1 MSIAKTDIK
10 LMASERLTD
19 YYDGGGQMTGAE
31 ITDGVVNNLFPD
43 ISRLDR
49 VYGRVSLR
57 KAFPAVMTETTD
69 MYYGCHVIITDPP
82 ADDNVH
88 TTLFTRDDFYDTRAD
103 AKDRIESYVSIAQ
116 ELLWR
121 PLNDQ
126 LEGQRA
132 ITCFAA
138 PGTTRPEV
146 GDSIVLKN
154 AVSGDQQYVRIT
166 SLEAES
172 ATFAYVNYG
181 NFTVEVLTL
190 GLSAALQ
197 HTFPGIEAT
206 PYTTKA
212 NTRIHATIVAD
223 ASSYYGVSRLA
234 QPASQGDMSFWLGS
248 IYNQLVPTSQI
259 ETALVDQL
267 MSRAVSLVAVGAP
280 VGAVSYSRS
289 NGANVIHLPQ
299 AVLPGSLML
308 NVAGYAFRDLRGGL
322 VAVGEAGGYGG
333 TIDYSSGQ
341 ITIEKTGTWS
351 ATISVGYQPAVP
363 VSQAQVSREI
373 AIELANRAY
382 NYTPMLVGPLP
393 SPGSI
398 TVSYMAQGKWY
409 DLHDDGQGVFVA
421 NEQGVGTGT
430 IDYGSGSAIIT
441 LGALPD
447 VGSSIILQW
456 GHAIDLHDRSAD
468 LPATSAPIVH
478 HLSHQGIQPGSLT
491 ISWNDGTDRSAT
503 DQGNGTI
510 TGDASGVI
518 SYAAGEIAFIPTTLP
533 ASGTEYSI
541 SYQQE
546 TPSSASVSASV
557 AGQQL
562 SLTVPDAPLRPKSVR
577 LDYQVEQIVAVAADG
592 SPSTSK
598 IWRSVVDDGNGNLQ
612 RTTDGVTVGTINY
625 STGAAVFTGLTSYTA
640 PVYDHAADSGAP
652 VDAASGGLSYYYN
665 SVTSEA

>member
-1 MSIAKTDIK
+1 MSIQKTDIK
-10 LMASERLTD
+10 LMASQRLTD
-19 YYDGGGQMTGAE
+19 YYDGGGQMTGSE
-31 ITDGVVNNLFPD
+31 IIDGQVNNLFPD

-57 KAFPAVMTETTD
+57 KAFPAVMTDNTD

-82 ADDNVH
+82 DDDNVH
-88 TTLFTRDDFYDTRAD
+88 TTLFTRDDFYDQRDD
-103 AKDRIESYVSIAQ
+103 AKDRIESYVSIAN

-132 ITCFAA
+132 ITCFAK

-146 GDSIVLKN
+146 GDTIVLKN
-154 AVSGDQQYVRIT
+154 AVNGDQQYVRIT
-166 SLEAES
+166 SLEAAS

-212 NTRIHATIVAD
+212 TTRIHATIVAD

-234 QPASQGDMSFWLGS
+234 QPATAGDMTFWLNS

-267 MSRAVSLVAVGAP
+267 MSRTVSLIAVGAP
-280 VGAVSYSRS
+280 VSGASYRRS
-289 NGANVIHLPQ
+289 NSANLVHLPSG
-299 AVLPGSLML
+299 VLPGSLMV
-308 NVAGYAFRDLRGGL
+308 NVAGYALRDLRGTL
-322 VAVGEAGGYGG
+322 VAVGNDGGYSGS
-333 TIDYSSGQ
+333 IDYSSGQ
-341 ITIEKTGTWS
+341 LTIEKSGTWS
-351 ATISVGYQPAVP
+351 ATVAVGYQPAVP
-363 VSQAQVSREI
+363 VSQAQVTREI
-373 AIELANRAY
+373 SIELANRAY

-421 NEQGVGTGT
+421 NEQGIGTGT
-430 IDYGSGSAIIT
+430 VDYASGSCIIT

-456 GHAIDLHDRSAD
+456 GHAIDLHDRSAS
-468 LPATSAPIVH
+468 LPATAAPIVH
-478 HLSHQGIQPGSLT
+478 SLPHQGIQPGSLT
-491 ISWNDGTDRSAT
+491 ISWNDGSAKTAT
-503 DQGNGTI
+503 DQGDGSLS
-510 TGDASGVI
+510 GDAIGAI

-533 ASGTEYSI
+533 ASATEYSI

-546 TPSSASVSASV
+546 TPDSASVSASV
-557 AGQQL
+557 ADQQI

-592 SPSTSK
+592 TPSTSK
-598 IWRSVVDDGNGNLQ
+598 IWRSVVDDGAGNLK
-612 RTTDGVTVGTINY
+612 RDGLVVGTINY
-625 STGAAVFTGLTSYTA
+625 TTGAATFTGLSEYTA
-640 PVYDHAADSGAP
+640 PVYDHAADSGTP
-652 VDAASGGLSYYYN
+652 VDARSGGRTYYILI
-665 SVTSEA
+665 VTSY